1 MLAPRPIA
9 IDWDRIEWWLATG
22 AELAVAGLA
31 VMAAYY
37 TYRESKWNAQAACV
51 KALAATPEEEDE
63 ECDDDSD

>member
-31 VMAAYY
+31 VMAAYW
-37 TYRESKWNAQAACV
+37 TWREARWNAQAAMV
-51 KALAATPEEEDE
+51 KALAANEEEDE
-63 ECDDDSD
+63 EPCDDES